1 MKSTSPISLSAA
13 AAIAASSL
21 LPSVASF
28 SSAFIPITQH
38 LRTSS
43 SSAPSHHHD
52 HLVLRMALN
61 DDDDDTTTNISS
73 PSSSSTTATATASSS
88 TSSWTIGSP
97 SPKIAEEARK
107 KLVAKEALTKLLDR
121 QQHEVQQTLDL
132 IANLDLENY
141 EHSLFESDQD
151 DNNNNSIIP
160 AGPASIAA
168 SIAAAAD
175 YGFISRSEGC
185 RVPYN
190 NYDTNN
196 GVLDERFQDYG
207 PPSNIFSLGSQ
218 QFTRNL
224 RAMFNEYSQDEQDR
238 QLTPKQIELQQQLS
252 TLTLNSTAIWERE
265 RSRGP
270 LIAPFIIKAPYYVL
284 TFLLDVIF
292 EGRNPFQRFFLLETV
307 ARMPYFSYITML
319 HLYETLGF
327 WRRSADIKR
336 IHFAEEWN
344 EFHHLLIQESL
355 GGDQPFY
362 VRFMAQHSALAYYL
376 VLCGLWMASPSLSY
390 KFSEMLETHAVDTY
404 GQFVDEN
411 EERLKELPPS
421 LIAVEYYTVGL
432 SDPMFGEYQTKHGAT
447 SASSSSSSGEGE
459 TNNGVRKSGMS
470 MTSLYDVFVAIRNDE
485 GDHVNTMQS
494 CLDPTAPTLS
504 QGLESRVLTGVA
516 LTAATSYLFGNYPGF
531 DSLNGIMDSL
541 STVTTGSGDVAVDGL
556 TEMTSEL
563 DQILTDSSSDAPG
576 IVNGIVGGLAGLAN
590 RLNDFNEGGLG
601 AEATEAVEVDEN
613 AVTDLAGSAMEDM
626 AGAGLE
632 GFEVEAILEAIRNVI
647 VAILEL
653 IPFA

>member
-1 MKSTSPISLSAA
+1 MKSTPPITLSAA

-21 LPSVASF
+21 LPSAASF

-43 SSAPSHHHD
+43 SSASAPSHHRD
-52 HLVLRMALN
+52 QMVLRMGLDN
-61 DDDDDTTTNISS
+61 KDDISTS
-73 PSSSSTTATATASSS
+73 GSSSSSTTATTLGSSS
-88 TSSWTIGSP
+88 SSWTIGSP
-97 SPKIAEEARK
+97 SPKVAEESRK
-107 KLVAKEALTKLLDR
+107 KLVAKEALTKLLER

-132 IANLDLENY
+132 IANLELENY

-151 DNNNNSIIP
+151 DDTNNSTSS
-160 AGPASIAA
+160 ASIAA
-168 SIAAAAD
+168 SIAAAVD
-175 YGFISRSEGC
+175 YGFTSRSEGC

-190 NYDTNN
+190 KYNN
-196 GVLDERFQDYG
+196 NNNNNAFDERFQEYG
-207 PPSNIFSLGSQ
+207 PPTNIFSLGSQ
-218 QFTRNL
+218 QFQRNL
-224 RAMFNEYSQDEQDR
+224 RAMFNEYGPDESNK
-238 QLTPKQIELQQQLS
+238 QLTPRQIELQQQLS

-270 LIAPFIIKAPYYVL
+270 IIAPLIIKAPYYVL

-411 EERLKELPPS
+411 EEMLRTLPPS
-421 LIAVEYYTVGL
+421 LMAVEYYTVGL
-432 SDPMFGEYQTKHGAT
+432 SDPMFGEYQTRHGA
-447 SASSSSSSGEGE
+447 SDGAVASGSDGDG
-459 TNNGVRKSGMS
+459 TNGVRKSGMR

-516 LTAATSYLFGNYPGF
+516 LTAAASYLFGNYPGF
-531 DSLNGIMDSL
+531 DSLNGMMDSL
-541 STVTTGSGDVAVDGL
+541 NAVTTGGGDVAVDGL
-556 TEMTSEL
+556 MNEMTSEL
-563 DQILTDSSSDAPG
+563 DQILTGSSSDAPG
-576 IVNGIVGGLAGLAN
+576 LMNGIVGGLAGLAN
-590 RLNDFNEGGLG
+590 RLNDMNDKGLG
-601 AEATEAVEVDEN
+601 AEATEAVEIDED
-613 AVTDLAGSAMEDM
+613 AVTDMAGSALEDM
-626 AGAGLE
+626 AGAGME
-632 GFEVEAILEAIRNVI
+632 GFEMEAIFEAIRNVI